1 MRRIHTV
8 LGSGCLFLLA
18 SGWVCSD
25 RVSGETLATDA
36 NQAAL
41 NAAVSAA
48 AGTELAQA
56 VPIPPTVA
64 TQPAATAPANL
75 NKPELSVGVDGM
87 VEQINAEGLDVTTAL
102 QFLSRQSHR
111 NIIASKEVKGP
122 VTVNLY
128 HVTINEALDA
138 ILHPNGFDYIE
149 KGNFI
154 YVYTKE
160 EIKKIKD
167 QDRKTINKVFR
178 LHYITANDASVLIKP
193 LLSTTG
199 QVALT
204 PTAGIGLPTGATDTG
219 GSTYAVDDTLVI
231 NDYPEQITD
240 IEKALKQLDVRPKQV
255 LVEATILRATLNENN
270 AMGVDLVS
278 LSGVDFPTLVG
289 LAGSSSSSSGSGSS
303 SSGSSGSSGTTSSTI
318 QNASQTF
325 AADGRTQLNTGTNF
339 ASQVPAGGLTV
350 GFLSNHVSMFV
361 RALETVV
368 DTTIVANPKILALN
382 KQHGEVF
389 IGSSEG
395 YLTTTTT
402 TTTTQQTVNF
412 LDTGTKLIFRP
423 FIGDDGYIRME
434 VHPEV
439 STGTVTAGLPAKDTA
454 EITSNIMI
462 KDGRTVVIG
471 GLFREEV
478 TSSRGQV
485 PIIGNIPILGV
496 PFRQTGDATTRIET
510 IVLLTPHVINDDN
523 SMYVES
529 EKQRQDISKALLGAR
544 AGLQP
549 WGRDRIAQLWY
560 GKAQEAAEKG
570 DRDKAL
576 MFTDWTLNT
585 TPRFIEAVKLRE
597 KLTGEKVQEASE
609 SAIDSFAQDVLKGE
623 KVMPDSGG
631 SGFYPPTPPTPPVP
645 ATRP

>member
-1 MRRIHTV
+1 MRRIHTLV
-8 LGSGCLFLLA
+8 GTGSLFLLA

-25 RVSGETLATDA
+25 RVSAENLPGDATTGARETAVTPPADA
-36 NQAAL
+36 A
-41 NAAVSAA
+41 
-48 AGTELAQA
+48 LAQA
-56 VPIPPTVA
+56 APAPAPVA
-64 TQPAATAPANL
+64 PAATEPASPAPPNL
-75 NKPELSVGVDGM
+75 NQPQMSVGVDGM
-87 VEQINAEGLDVTTAL
+87 IEQINAEGLDINTAL
-102 QFLSRQSHR
+102 QFLSRQSKR
-111 NIIASKEVKGP
+111 NIIVSREVKGP

-128 HVTINEALDA
+128 HVTLKEALDA
-138 ILHPNGFDYIE
+138 ILNPNGFGYIE

-154 YVYTKE
+154 YVYTNKE
-160 EIKKIKD
+160 LDNIKKR
-167 QDRKTINKVFR
+167 DRKTANRVFR
-178 LHYITANDASVLIKP
+178 LHYISANDASVLIKP
-193 LLSTTG
+193 LLSPTG

-219 GSTYAVDDTLVI
+219 GSSYAVDDTLVV
-231 NDYPEQITD
+231 NDFPEQLAD
-240 IEKALKQLDVRPKQV
+240 IAKALQQLDVRPKQV
-255 LVEATILRATLNENN
+255 LIEATILRATLNENN

-278 LSGVDFPTLVG
+278 LSGVDFPTLSG
-289 LAGSSSSSSGSGSS
+289 LVNSGTSSSGGT
-303 SSGSSGSSGTTSSTI
+303 SGTSGTSGTNGATGITNSTV
-318 QNASQTF
+318 NAASQTF
-325 AADGRTQLNTGTNF
+325 APTGGTQ
-339 ASQVPAGGLTV
+339 ASFGSSGFSNLPNGPGGLSV

-478 TSSRGQV
+478 SSSRGQV
-485 PIIGNIPILGV
+485 PVLGNIPILGV
-496 PFRQTGDATTRIET
+496 PFRQTADATTRIET
-510 IVLLTPHVINDDN
+510 IVLLTPHIINDDT
-523 SMYVES
+523 SLYEQS
-529 EKQRQDISKALLGAR
+529 EKQREDVTRAMLGAR

-576 MFTDWTLNT
+576 MYTDWTLNT
-585 TPRFIEAVKLRE
+585 TPRFIEAIKLRE
-597 KLTGEKVQEASE
+597 KLTGQKVEEASE
-609 SAIDSFAQDVLKGE
+609 SSVNNFVRDVIRGD
-623 KVMPDSGG
+623 KVVPEGG
-631 SGFYPPTPPTPPVP
+631 GGFYPP
-645 ATRP
+645 ATQP